1 MSLESL
7 KSWLVAVVSWICSEV
22 YVSKVYITLPLLGKK
37 ILEMV
42 GGHASQRCNVV
53 SFCFTETSDFLQQNE
68 H

>member
-7 KSWLVAVVSWICSEV
+7 KSWLVAVISWICSEV
-22 YVSKVYITLPLLGKK
+22 CVSKGYSTLPLLEKK

-42 GGHASQRCNVV
+42 GDHASRRCNVV